1 MTTTAPD
8 RWPVARTGGRPADD
22 VAAPGVV
29 PFHRPARAF
38 PEPVAGEPVVVAAPP
53 TVEPPSGHAF
63 MQVLFP
69 LVGSLGMAGFALVY
83 RNPLF
88 LAVAGGIV
96 VLSVVITVAVQV
108 GQRRG
113 ARRKRRRDAERY
125 HAHLDEQRAR
135 LAAVTVAQRTAAD
148 RVHPDVSRLWPV
160 VAARRHLWERRRTD
174 PDFLHARVGRGTVPL
189 AVPARLDL
197 GTNPLVEY
205 VPELEAAARE
215 VVDGHRDLAGMP
227 VTVAAA
233 ELGALAVVGDRGA
246 ARALAR
252 ALVCQLVTWHA
263 PDDLRLVA
271 WFDAPAAPAWS
282 WMKWLPHVREAGG
295 AGADGCGAVALTTDP
310 ADLEVLL
317 TQLVEPR
324 VEHLER
330 TRAEVAPLGGSAA
343 VGFQSVVVI
352 LDGYEPMGPVG
363 SLPVLDQLLSAATEL
378 GVLVVTL
385 VERRRDVP
393 ARAGAVLEL
402 GADGR
407 LDYTELSPDGRRARG
422 LAPDQAPVE
431 LCEALARA
439 TAPLQ
444 LRAQGG
450 RSTTVDSKGLLDLLG
465 LDGAGPLGQAGGRG
479 GRGLLRTP
487 IGIGD
492 DGRPVELDLKEAAE
506 DGMGP
511 HGLVVGA
518 TGSGKSELLRTLVT
532 GLALGHAPEDLALV
546 LVDYKGGA
554 TFAEVAAL
562 PHVAGVITNLEREPT
577 LVDRMHEA
585 LFGELERRQRLL
597 AAAGNFDRARDYQA
611 HRASSPGAGLPPLPS
626 LLVIVDEFGELLT
639 ARPDFMDL
647 FVSIGRTGRSLG
659 VHLLLATQRLDEG
672 RIRGLEGHLRYR
684 ICLRTF
690 SAEESMVALGG
701 REAFELP
708 PLPGLGWLRV
718 DGAKQRFKAALV
730 TRPWRERSGAA
741 EAAGVV
747 RAFDVG
753 GLGAELAVVGPGAEA
768 GSEAAASRDSGAGP
782 GTPGADTARL
792 PAGAAPAPGLA
803 AAPAP
808 SPGSGRPD
816 AEGPGGAAGERAV
829 AVRTEMQVA
838 VGALSRSTS
847 PERRARPVWLA
858 PLPEALPLDA
868 VLDAGAAP
876 RRPGGPGWLA
886 LPLGLADQP
895 REQAQVPFVLDLS
908 GAGGHLALVGA
919 PRSGKSTL
927 LASLVAALALT
938 HDPGDAQVYAIDLG
952 GGRLHALAGLPHV
965 GVVCG
970 RSDRD
975 KVHRL
980 VRELRAI
987 ATDRAEAFR
996 RHGLDGMTAHHR
1008 ARRDGTVAGG
1018 HGEVLVLIDNW
1029 ALFAGEFTDLADD
1042 VLALAASGLHY
1053 GIHLVIAANRWT
1065 DMRLALR
1072 DNLGGRLELRLND
1085 PVESEVDR
1093 RAAARLPAGVPGRGL
1108 DRAGG
1113 VFQAAL
1119 PRVDGL
1125 ADIGG
1130 LGLGVERLVAEVAA
1144 RWREAPAAPP
1154 IRTLPREVHP
1164 DDLPDPATDREQGV
1178 AVGLAEH
1185 GLRPA
1190 RVDLFGDDPHFL
1202 VLGDDRCGKTNLLGG
1217 LARRLAAA
1225 WPPER
1230 VKLAVV
1236 DYRRQ
1241 LLDAV
1246 DEAHLLGYACTAETA
1261 AELAARLAGELAGR
1275 WRPADL
1281 SVGALRQA
1289 RGWSGP
1295 ELVLLVDDYDLV
1307 ASAVANPLAGLVEVV
1322 AQGRDVGFH
1331 LVLARRVGGLARNAF
1346 EPLLQR
1352 LRELGP
1358 PGLVMSGDPDEGP
1371 LLGGRKA
1378 EPLPPGR
1385 GHLVRNRAAVLVQ
1398 TVHEAPA
1405 RGPGLEPPPAPARVG

>member
-8 RWPVARTGGRPADD
+8 RTVERTGRREPGEGG
-22 VAAPGVV
+22 AAPGVV
-29 PFHRPARAF
+29 LFHRPARAF

-53 TVEPPSGHAF
+53 TLEPPPARAYL
-63 MQVLFP
+63 QVLLP
-69 LVGSLGMAGFALVY
+69 LAGSLGMVGFALVY

-88 LAVAGGIV
+88 LAIAGGIV
-96 VLSVVITVAVQV
+96 VLSVVLAVAVQV

-113 ARRKRRRDAERY
+113 ARRKRRRDTERY
-125 HAHLDEQRAR
+125 LAHLDERRSR
-135 LAAVTVAQRTAAD
+135 LAATATAQRAAAT
-148 RVHPDVSRLWPV
+148 RVHPAVSELWQ
-160 VAARRHLWERRRTD
+160 VAAGRRHLWERRRTD
-174 PDFLHARVGRGTVPL
+174 PDSLHVRVGLGTVPL
-189 AVPARLDL
+189 AVPVRLDL
-197 GTNPLVEY
+197 GGNPLVEY

-215 VVDGHRDLAGMP
+215 VVDGHRHLAGMP
-227 VTVAAA
+227 VTVEAG
-233 ELGALAVVGDRGA
+233 ELGSLAVVGDREA
-246 ARALAR
+246 ARALVR
-252 ALVCQLVTWHA
+252 ALVCQLATWHA

-271 WFDAPAAPAWS
+271 WFEPPALPAWS
-282 WMKWLPHVREAGG
+282 WMKWLPHVREAG
-295 AGADGCGAVALTTDP
+295 AAAADGRGAVALTSDP
-310 ADLEVLL
+310 GDLDVLL
-317 TQLVEPR
+317 TQLVQPR
-324 VEHLER
+324 IEHLER
-330 TRAEVAPLGGSAA
+330 TRAEVRQAA
-343 VGFQSVVVI
+343 AATVGFQPAVVV
-352 LDGYEPMGPVG
+352 LDGYAPMGPVDR
-363 SLPVLDQLLSAATEL
+363 LPVLDRLLPLAAEL

-385 VERRRDVP
+385 VERRQDVP
-393 ARAGAVLEL
+393 ARAGAMLEL
-402 GADGR
+402 GVDGR
-407 LDYTELSPDGRRARG
+407 LDYTELSPEGRRERD
-422 LAPDQAPVE
+422 LVPDAASVE

-439 TAPLQ
+439 MAPL
-444 LRAQGG
+444 LPRTAGG
-450 RSTTVDSKGLLDLLG
+450 RSATVDSKGLLDLLG
-465 LDGAGPLGQAGGRG
+465 IDGGGPLGQAGGRRG
-479 GRGLLRTP
+479 PGLLRTP

-532 GLALGHAPEDLALV
+532 GLALGHAPEELALV

-611 HRASSPGAGLPPLPS
+611 YRAADPEAGLAPLPS
-626 LLVIVDEFGELLT
+626 LLVIVDEFGELLA
-639 ARPDFMDL
+639 ARPDFLDL

-672 RIRGLEGHLRYR
+672 RVRGLESHLRYR

-730 TRPWRERSGAA
+730 TRPWREHRGAT
-741 EAAGVV
+741 EPAGVV
-747 RAFDVG
+747 RAFDIG
-753 GLGAELAVVGPGAEA
+753 GLGPELAVVGPGTEA
-768 GSEAAASRDSGAGP
+768 GSSATAGLDATAGDAATASTAAPAPAEA
-782 GTPGADTARL
+782 
-792 PAGAAPAPGLA
+792 AGAAPEPVGG
-803 AAPAP
+803 PA
-808 SPGSGRPD
+808 GRPD
-816 AEGPGGAAGERAV
+816 ARAQKGAGGRGAV
-829 AVRTEMQVA
+829 VRTEMQVA
-838 VGALSRSTS
+838 VAGMCRAT
-847 PERRARPVWLA
+847 PPQRRARPVWLA
-858 PLPEALPLDA
+858 PLPEALPLGA
-868 VLDAGAAP
+868 VLDTGAET
-876 RRPGGPGWLA
+876 RRPGGPGWLT
-886 LPLGLADQP
+886 LPLGLVDHP
-895 REQAQVPFVLDLS
+895 REQAQVPFALDLS
-908 GAGGHLALVGA
+908 GGGGHLAVVGA

-927 LASLVAALALT
+927 LASLVAALTLT

-970 RSDRD
+970 RTDRD
-975 KVHRL
+975 QVHRL

-987 ATDRAEAFR
+987 AAHRAEAFR

-1008 ARRDGTVAGG
+1008 ARREGIVTGG
-1018 HGEVLVLIDNW
+1018 HGEVLVLVDNW
-1029 ALFAGEFTDLADD
+1029 ALFNAEFPDLADD
-1042 VLALAASGLHY
+1042 VLELAASGLHY
-1053 GIHLVIAANRWT
+1053 GIHLVVAANRWT
-1065 DMRLALR
+1065 DLRLALR

-1085 PVESEVDR
+1085 PVESEIGR
-1093 RAAARLPAGVPGRGL
+1093 RAAAALPAGVPGRGL
-1108 DRAGG
+1108 DRAGH

-1119 PRVDGL
+1119 PRADGL

-1130 LGLGVERLVAEVAA
+1130 LALGVERLVAEVAA

-1154 IRTLPREVHP
+1154 IRTLPREVRSE
-1164 DDLPDPATDREQGV
+1164 DLPEEAADAEQGV
-1178 AVGLAEH
+1178 AIGLEEH

-1190 RVDLFGDDPHFL
+1190 RVDLFGDDSHFL
-1202 VLGDDRCGKTNLLGG
+1202 VLGDDRCGKTNLLAE
-1217 LARRLAAA
+1217 LARRLVAA

-1230 VKLAVV
+1230 LRVGVV

-1281 SVGALRQA
+1281 SVSALRQT
-1289 RGWSGP
+1289 RTWSGP
-1295 ELVLLVDDYDLV
+1295 ELVLVVDDYDLV
-1307 ASAVANPLAGLVEVV
+1307 ASSVANPLAGLVDVL

-1385 GHLVRNRAAVLVQ
+1385 GQLVRRRAAVLVQ
-1398 TVHEAPA
+1398 TALAAP
-1405 RGPGLEPPPAPARVG
+1405 GPGREPRRPSRAATPATEG